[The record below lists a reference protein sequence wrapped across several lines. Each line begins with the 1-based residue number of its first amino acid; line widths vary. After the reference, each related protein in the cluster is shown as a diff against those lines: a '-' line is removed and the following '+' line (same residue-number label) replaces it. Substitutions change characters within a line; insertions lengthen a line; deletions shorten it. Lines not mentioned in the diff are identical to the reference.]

1 MFAEFFQICHTSL
14 TTNILLTLPCS
25 LATQIVIITAVK
37 RLIFL
42 IALIARLIILIA
54 R

>member
-1 MFAEFFQICHTSL
+1 MKIVLAV
-14 TTNILLTLPCS
+14 LLVL
-25 LATQIVIITAVK
+25 IRAVK

-42 IALIARLIILIA
+42 IALIAHAIVLIA